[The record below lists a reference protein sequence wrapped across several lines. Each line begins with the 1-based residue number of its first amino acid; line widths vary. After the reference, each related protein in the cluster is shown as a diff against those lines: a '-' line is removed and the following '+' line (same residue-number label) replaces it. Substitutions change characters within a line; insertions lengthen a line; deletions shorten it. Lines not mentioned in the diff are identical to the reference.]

1 MFKAVTLKRYTSSST
16 DKCMMTKKHFLLHKI
31 NAWLLGNQH
40 CYFVLHYFY
49 LSCVNFSSWTVVL
62 LPDHLSGGLQFQ
74 CPAST
79 LGLVW
84 FKQTGS
90 GLCEAIQTTIIVEG
104 PISQVFLPPYFFFYT
119 LKVIGLFL
127 NIMIWCIMSFLL

>member
-1 MFKAVTLKRYTSSST
+1 
-16 DKCMMTKKHFLLHKI
+16 MTKKHFLLHKI

-104 PISQVFLPPYFFFYT
+104 PISQVFLPPYFFFLHFEGNRSIFKYNDMMHH
-119 LKVIGLFL
+119 VIFV
-127 NIMIWCIMSFLL
+127 ITRHTF